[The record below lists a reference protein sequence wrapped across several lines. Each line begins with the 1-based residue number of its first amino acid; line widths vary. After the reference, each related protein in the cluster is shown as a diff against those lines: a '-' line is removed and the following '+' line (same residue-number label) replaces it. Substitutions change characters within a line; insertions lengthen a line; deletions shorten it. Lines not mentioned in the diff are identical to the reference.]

1 VRAQDEDVDDGVWA
15 VRRGTDLRRHAHL
28 LHRTHEAMLTGHTL
42 PAAPR
47 GVVARSW
54 TRMQA
59 DGHDPDRASAGDPVG
74 VDDVER
80 RRRASPLHGVLPGL
94 RASLA
99 AVADEAQ
106 HIMVVTDADGVV
118 LWRDGCN
125 GVRHRADV
133 LGFTEGATWTETA
146 VGTNAIGTA
155 MVERA
160 AVQLFSAEHYQR
172 SLHSWTC
179 TAAPVHDPRTGA
191 LLGIVDISGPAATVH
206 PAAVALVGTA
216 VRLAEADLWREREA
230 GLEALRAMAAPIL
243 RRVAGPAAV
252 VDHDGWVAAVSG
264 AIGTDRVAVPAEGE
278 RCMVPGIGSCVPEPV
293 PGGWLLRRDEFRAVP
308 TRLRLD
314 LRSRPAHAFVE
325 GSAVWRHPLTPRHA
339 ELLALLMR
347 AGPAGMDA
355 FALSSAVFGDDRH
368 AVTVRAE
375 VSRLRRRLG
384 GILLARPYRIA
395 PNIVVQ
401 PCDPAAVLALRPPR
415 PSATENPV
423 RAAEPPA
430 PTRRGAAAASPTP
443 LPRAGC
449 RAATPRSS

>member
-1 VRAQDEDVDDGVWA
+1 MVRAQDEDVDDGVWA

-133 LGFTEGATWTETA
+133 LGFTESATWTETA

-230 GLEALRAMAAPIL
+230 GLEALRALPP
-243 RRVAGPAAV
+243 RSCAGWPA
-252 VDHDGWVAAVSG
+252 
-264 AIGTDRVAVPAEGE
+264 
-278 RCMVPGIGSCVPEPV
+278 
-293 PGGWLLRRDEFRAVP
+293 
-308 TRLRLD
+308 
-314 LRSRPAHAFVE
+314 
-325 GSAVWRHPLTPRHA
+325 
-339 ELLALLMR
+339 
-347 AGPAGMDA
+347 
-355 FALSSAVFGDDRH
+355 
-368 AVTVRAE
+368 
-375 VSRLRRRLG
+375 
-384 GILLARPYRIA
+384 
-395 PNIVVQ
+395 
-401 PCDPAAVLALRPPR
+401 PR
-415 PSATENPV
+415 PSSTTTAGWRRSAGRSGRTGSRCPRRASGAWCPASGAACPSRCPAAGCCAATSSAPSRRGCGSTCAPARRTPSS
-423 RAAEPPA
+423 RAARYGG
-430 PTRRGAAAASPTP
+430 TR
-443 LPRAGC
+443 
-449 RAATPRSS
+449 